1 MEATESM
8 GSMSEDLLFVRL
20 LQAQH
25 PIKNKKIH
33 FKKRV
38 LFMAQK

>member
-1 MEATESM
+1 M
-8 GSMSEDLLFVRL
+8 GSMFEALFFVRL

-33 FKKRV
+33 LKKRV

>member
-1 MEATESM
+1 M
-8 GSMSEDLLFVRL
+8 GSLTEELFIVRL

-25 PIKNKKIH
+25 PMKNKKIH
-33 FKKRV
+33 SKKEV